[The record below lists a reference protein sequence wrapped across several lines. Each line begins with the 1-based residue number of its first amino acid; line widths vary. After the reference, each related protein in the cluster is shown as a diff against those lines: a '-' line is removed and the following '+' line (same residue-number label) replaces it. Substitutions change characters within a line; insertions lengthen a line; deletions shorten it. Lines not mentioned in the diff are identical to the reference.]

1 MAQMVSGLGIEIV
14 AVTEDFAKR
23 VAASYSRWGK
33 GIHPASLN
41 FGDCF
46 AYQLAKDRECG
57 LLYVGNDFAKTDI
70 ASAI

>member
-1 MAQMVSGLGIEIV
+1 MVSGLGIEIV
-14 AVTEDFAKR
+14 VVTEDSARR
-23 VAASYSRWGK
+23 VAESYARWGK

-46 AYQLAKDRECG
+46 AYQLATDRECA